1 MKTQFQ
7 PRDRSAAFT
16 LTELALC
23 IAVVG
28 IALTAIIGVLPSGL
42 NVQKQNREDTL
53 VAQDAQFLIES
64 IRSGAMAIPDLTNQ
78 VDFILWRRTG
88 AQRQEFYFRGPNYQ
102 EALPGTVIPLT
113 ASWQVTAL
121 LGMPRFEAVPAGI
134 VQNEV
139 TAQFRTFSSPFS
151 EKSYR
156 GAGGRPDP
164 SRLETAMR
172 YLVTSETQTTPTRP
186 PLILSG
192 YTNVVASNIVTSQ
205 VLRIEQG
212 LSDLRLTFQWPV
224 YRVGGDFR
232 AGNSRRSYRT
242 LVRSD
247 RDLLTTNFLGTL
259 HPVYRFNGGRT
270 NAIPPLN

>member
-1 MKTQFQ
+1 MKTLSQ
-7 PRDRSAAFT
+7 PLDRRAAFT

-42 NVQKQNREDTL
+42 SVQKQNREDTL

-88 AQRQEFYFRGPNYQ
+88 AQRQDFYFRGPNYQ
-102 EALPGTVIPLT
+102 ETLPGTVIPLT

-121 LGMPRFEAVPAGI
+121 LGMPRYEAVPAGI

-156 GAGGRPDP
+156 GVGGRPEQ

-172 YLVTSETQTTPTRP
+172 YLVTSETQTPPTRP
-186 PLILSG
+186 LLILNT
-192 YTNVVASNIVTSQ
+192 YTNVAASNIVANQ
-205 VLRIEQG
+205 MLRIEQG

-232 AGNSRRSYRT
+232 AGNSRRSYRS
-242 LVRSD
+242 LVRGD

-259 HPVYRFNGGRT
+259 HPAFRFNGGRT
-270 NAIPPLN
+270 NAIPSLN

>member
-1 MKTQFQ
+1 MKIQSNH
-7 PRDRSAAFT
+7 PDRKAAFT

-53 VAQDAQFLIES
+53 ISQDAQFLMET
-64 IRSGAMAIPDLTNQ
+64 IRSGALAIPDLTNQ

-88 AQRQEFYFRGPNYQ
+88 AERQEFYFRGPNYQ
-102 EALPGTVIPLT
+102 ESLPGTVIPLT

-121 LGMPRFEAVPAGI
+121 LGMPRYEAIPAGL

-151 EKSYR
+151 EKAYR

-164 SRLETAMR
+164 SRLETALR
-172 YLVTSETQTTPTRP
+172 YLVTSENQVTPTRP
-186 PLILSG
+186 PLILNT
-192 YTNVVASNIVTSQ
+192 YTNLAASNIVANQ
-205 VLRIEQG
+205 VLRIERG

-224 YRVGGDFR
+224 FRVGTDFR
-232 AGNSRRSYRT
+232 TGNSRRSYRS
-242 LVRSD
+242 LLPGD

-259 HPVYRFNGGRT
+259 HPAYRFNGGRT
-270 NAIPPLN
+270 NAIPLLN